1 MEMAENQLMKMTDD
15 ETGEVIFHNKK
26 AIVDK
31 IVIEVLIAFFQHPGI
46 SKIIED
52 ARNDDRPFICDN

>member
-1 MEMAENQLMKMTDD
+1 MKMTDD

-31 IVIEVLIAFFQHPGI
+31 IVIEVLIAFFKHPGI